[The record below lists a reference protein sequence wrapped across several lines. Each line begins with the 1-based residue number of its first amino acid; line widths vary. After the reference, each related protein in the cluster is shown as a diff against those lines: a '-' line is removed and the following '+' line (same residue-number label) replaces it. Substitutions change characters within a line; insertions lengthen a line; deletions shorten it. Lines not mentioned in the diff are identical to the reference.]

1 VGSQWGDA
9 DDKVKTEV
17 IERIKGV
24 LTHDEDMFD
33 ALLAA
38 APRHVSRAVHNQSAL
53 AGVREGVLRRASV
66 DNKELLD
73 LLSGVIYLRVG
84 ARCYDDEIR
93 RMTVVLRTEMH
104 GMQILSQR
112 DEALKAV
119 REHCPV
125 IDSKHYRITENHVE
139 NSAQQG
145 ACGFW
150 IDPLVVIEHYMSF
163 GTFRAGLEGEE
174 AGIVVCVDASPILAG
189 GEGITVMLL
198 HFYNC
203 HCLWQNPHHEFLV
216 AAWSGD
222 DSEESMVVHCFIAA
236 SPGFAG

>member
-1 VGSQWGDA
+1 
-9 DDKVKTEV
+9 
-17 IERIKGV
+17 
-24 LTHDEDMFD
+24 MFD

-38 APRHVSRAVHNQSAL
+38 APRHVVRAVQNQSAL
-53 AGVREGVLRRASV
+53 AGVREGVLRRAGE
-66 DNKELLD
+66 DNKELID

-93 RMTVVLRTEMH
+93 RMSVVLRAEMH
-104 GMQILSQR
+104 GIQILSQR

-119 REHCPV
+119 QEHCPV

-150 IDPLVVIEHYMSF
+150 IDPLAVIEHYMSF
-163 GTFRAGLEGEE
+163 GTFRAALEGEE

-189 GEGITVMLL
+189 GEGITAMLL

-203 HCLWQNPHHEFLV
+203 RGLRQESDGGRTQMGSGNRHRATGHCCSTSFLPV
-216 AAWSGD
+216 I
-222 DSEESMVVHCFIAA
+222 DSNRSTNQVVDVGFI
-236 SPGFAG
+236 

>member
-1 VGSQWGDA
+1 MGGGVVAQWGDA
-9 DDKVKTEV
+9 DDKVKTDV

-24 LTHDEDMFD
+24 LTHDVDTHDVDMFD

-38 APRHVSRAVHNQSAL
+38 APRHVARAVHNQSAL

-93 RMTVVLRTEMH
+93 RMSVVLRAEMH

-139 NSAQQG
+139 NSAQLG

-150 IDPLVVIEHYMSF
+150 IDPLAVIEHYMTF
-163 GTFRAGLEGEE
+163 GTFRSVLEGEE
-174 AGIVVCVDASPILAG
+174 VGIVVCVDASPILEG
-189 GEGITVMLL
+189 GEGITAMLL
-198 HFYNC
+198 HFYNSRG
-203 HCLWQNPHHEFLV
+203 LWQNPHH
-216 AAWSGD
+216 
-222 DSEESMVVHCFIAA
+222 
-236 SPGFAG
+236 